1 MSSDKKGAV
10 KLSDGWMLCTSK
22 SNPGR
27 KYYFNKRTGK
37 SSWTQ
42 PQVNFVIFLI
52 LLVIVTKLVLI
63 DEGFKNSRNCL
74 ELNIVCD
81 VIVFLLI
88 SRLANIMIGNIK
100 TGKRK

>member
-1 MSSDKKGAV
+1 MSTDKKGAV

-52 LLVIVTKLVLI
+52 LFVIVRKQVLFI
-63 DEGFKNSRNCL
+63 EEFKNFCNCY
-74 ELNIVCD
+74 ELNIVFD
-81 VIVFLLI
+81 AIV
-88 SRLANIMIGNIK
+88 SY
-100 TGKRK
+100 